1 MGGTDGS
8 PSDAKC
14 TKKVKQDCKK
24 KTLIHGCEDAV
35 STISTN
41 LMVTKIQVQ

>member
-24 KTLIHGCEDAV
+24 ALIHGCEDAV
-35 STISTN
+35 SAISTN